1 MVTRCTYGFE
11 RQRIQ
16 EIRDFAQLVGVLEGD
31 IRLEVLEA
39 ARLVA
44 EPLDVQ
50 LQERVQP
57 VLRFLSPTQC
67 VLKQNKRNR

>member
-11 RQRIQ
+11 RQRIK
-16 EIRDFAQLVGVLEGD
+16 EIRDFAQLVGVLESD

-44 EPLDVQ
+44 EPLDIQ

-57 VLRFLSPTQC
+57 VLRFYSRHNA
-67 VLKQNKRNR
+67 VS

>member
-16 EIRDFAQLVGVLEGD
+16 EIRDFAQLVGVLESD

-44 EPLDVQ
+44 EALDVQ
-50 LQERVQP
+50 LQERV
-57 VLRFLSPTQC
+57 
-67 VLKQNKRNR
+67 